1 MTTLLPDVSG
11 LNGFFGLL
19 SNGPF
24 IQELGKRA
32 AVIIIGVLMVGIGF
46 VTMIS
51 ASKTGRAVIG
61 TAAKGAAGV
70 ATDGASL
77 AVTGV

>member
-1 MTTLLPDVSG
+1 MSLVPDVSG
-11 LNGFFGLL
+11 LNGFFGLI

-24 IQELGKRA
+24 VQELGKRA
-32 AVIIIGVLMVGIGF
+32 AVIAIGVAMTGAGFAIMVA
-46 VTMIS
+46 
-51 ASKTGRAVIG
+51 ASKTGRAVIS